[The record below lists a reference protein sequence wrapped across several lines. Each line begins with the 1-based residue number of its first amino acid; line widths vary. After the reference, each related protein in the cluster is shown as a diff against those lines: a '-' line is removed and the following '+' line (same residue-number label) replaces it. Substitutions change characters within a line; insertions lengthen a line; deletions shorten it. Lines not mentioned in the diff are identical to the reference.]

1 MYKKVTSNKTGKKLL
16 RDLRWVWIANKKGVG
31 MVEPENFNLRQSG
44 FCLTFGWV
52 NRLFEKVAS
61 GVENVITCCSK
72 EDM

>member
-1 MYKKVTSNKTGKKLL
+1 MYKRVTSNKTGKKLL
-16 RDLRWVWIANKKGVG
+16 QDFLWVWITNKKGVV

-52 NRLFEKVAS
+52 KRLFEKVAS
-61 GVENVITCCSK
+61 GVGIVITCCSK